1 VKHGPVK
8 KSESRLLTVW
18 VPEGLLPHLDRGVK
32 KEDSDRSKF
41 VRNAIRE
48 KLARQGPSAEPK
60 IR

>member
-1 VKHGPVK
+1 MKQDAVK
-8 KSESRLLTVW
+8 KPKNKLMTVW
-18 VPEGLLPHLDRGVK
+18 VPKMLLPHLDRGVK

-48 KLARQGPSAEPK
+48 KLSRHGSVV

>member
-1 VKHGPVK
+1 MKYDGAS
-8 KSESRLLTVW
+8 KSGDKLLRVW
-18 VPEGLLPHLDRGVK
+18 MPKELLPHLDRGVK

-48 KLARQGPSAEPK
+48 KLVRHGGVV